1 MERLITLQHVA
12 YLINLLGSLK
22 AMEWYQIMTDPIAYL
37 IKLSLDRISEGI
49 KANDSVKPVKS
60 PNLEK
65 CSHLQKQYDFCTV
78 YPEHYCFIEFENL
91 VKCMTGL
98 EDSKKSKSLKSHTN
112 PFK

>member
-1 MERLITLQHVA
+1 
-12 YLINLLGSLK
+12 
-22 AMEWYQIMTDPIAYL
+22 MTDPVSYL
-37 IKLSLDRISEGI
+37 IKLSLDRISEGKKEPI
-49 KANDSVKPVKS
+49 MKDSLKS
-60 PNLEK
+60 VK

-78 YPEHYCFIEFENL
+78 YPEHYCFVEFENL